1 MMGKGLPKSW
11 VPRCEVVQFMNFKV
25 VLRRRSQKT
34 CFSIIDFLHLLP
46 HRMYIHSPISNTNN
60 YYCDGFST
68 TNSTLPLLCTFL
80 RLWVNMVKKYFN
92 VYKPQS

>member
-1 MMGKGLPKSW
+1 MMEKGLPKSW

-46 HRMYIHSPISNTNN
+46 HRMYTILPFQIQIIIIVA
-60 YYCDGFST
+60 GF
-68 TNSTLPLLCTFL
+68 PLLIQLCPFCVL
-80 RLWVNMVKKYFN
+80 FCVFE
-92 VYKPQS
+92 